1 MKSGGGEDLAVL
13 RTDFVRMKKM
23 MKINECFSYD
33 KVKDFYA
40 EGHGVDYHEND
51 KTKVK
56 NKIKNKMKK
65 KDKDKMIVDEILKQN
80 ESSNI

>member
-1 MKSGGGEDLAVL
+1 MGGGEDLAVL

-56 NKIKNKMKK
+56 NKIKIKWKK
-65 KDKDKMIVDEILKQN
+65 KIKIKWLLMKF
-80 ESSNI
+80 